1 MSSEPSIL
9 RTEECPSDA
18 KWLKL
23 QKIHWKDQGGKE
35 RIWEVANR
43 KTRTEAGVDSQCS
56 LPPSPPSLALSH
68 LRAGTRTELTLR
80 LPHPRSGQGQEEQ

>member
-1 MSSEPSIL
+1 MPEPSIL

-23 QKIHWKDQGGKE
+23 EKIHWKDQGGKE

-43 KTRTEAGVDSQCS
+43 KTRTEAGVDSEFS
-56 LPPSPPSLALSH
+56 FAFFVPPSSRCCRQDITETGKGEE
-68 LRAGTRTELTLR
+68 RAE
-80 LPHPRSGQGQEEQ
+80 SGGR